1 MRWQHGLKKYCRG
14 KMYKAPGLLSILSGG
29 HLCNLCIVRFIRNLL
44 MISRLLT
51 TGFILTLIQGQ
62 FVYSQTHKPAY
73 AGREEYIEVEKMS
86 NFMSLTLAKGACG
99 TYSRMTATTQSI
111 MAPGDPDLR
120 PQLTKIKMP
129 VAIFHGV
136 KDKLCDFAQAAQR
149 D

>member
-1 MRWQHGLKKYCRG
+1 MKTI
-14 KMYKAPGLLSILSGG
+14 A
-29 HLCNLCIVRFIRNLL
+29 
-44 MISRLLT
+44 LT

-136 KDKLCDFAQAAQR
+136 KDKLCDFAQAERLHKEIKGSYLVRFEKSGHGLFLEEMDKFNAELEKFAR
-149 D
+149 K